1 MVTITEYE
9 QALKICLQYKNQ
21 INSEIESVTNTDKLL
36 VNMSATREIST
47 RLFNIARTNLAYFL
61 PYLKDVDSYDYKLSD
76 LLKLEP
82 RQLLQYKSGFGKR
95 TMLEFKDLKLK
106 YSKL

>member
-1 MVTITEYE
+1 MITSAEYE
-9 QALKICLQYKNQ
+9 QALRICLQYKSQ
-21 INSEIESVTNTDKLL
+21 INAEVESVTNTDKLL

-82 RQLLQYKSGFGKR
+82 RQLSGIRNVGV
-95 TMLEFKDLKLK
+95 TMRYEFKNLKEK